1 MALNIFE
8 TVKENVTA
16 RQVAEFYG
24 AKVSRNGMCRCPFH
38 NDKSPSMKVDKR
50 FYCFGCGLQGD
61 AIDYVAKMFGLGLKD
76 AAVKIC
82 EDLGL
87 EYETKNSCP
96 TRVRKREVEKSM
108 EQIYKETEKRCY
120 ISLCDYLH
128 QLKQWKQE
136 YAPKDDDDMIH
147 PYYMEAIKETDRI
160 EYLLDILNYGDISER
175 AMIISDCGKEVIGI
189 ERRLERF
196 RSAADEKAA
205 SDGRLH
211 ESRDSAR

>member
-38 NDKSPSMKVDKR
+38 NDKSPSMKIDKR
-50 FYCFGCGLQGD
+50 FYCFGCGSQGD

-87 EYETKNSCP
+87 VYETKNSCP
-96 TRVRKREVEKSM
+96 TRIKKKKLKRAWNRSIRKQK
-108 EQIYKETEKRCY
+108 
-120 ISLCDYLH
+120 
-128 QLKQWKQE
+128 
-136 YAPKDDDDMIH
+136 KD
-147 PYYMEAIKETDRI
+147 AT
-160 EYLLDILNYGDISER
+160 
-175 AMIISDCGKEVIGI
+175 
-189 ERRLERF
+189 
-196 RSAADEKAA
+196 
-205 SDGRLH
+205 
-211 ESRDSAR
+211 

>member
-1 MALNIFE
+1 MIKEEMALNIFE

-24 AKVSRNGMCRCPFH
+24 AKVSRNGMCRCTFH

-87 EYETKNSCP
+87 AYDTKNSCP

-136 YAPKDDDDMIH
+136 YAPKEDDDMIH
-147 PYYMEAIKETDRI
+147 P
-160 EYLLDILNYGDISER
+160 
-175 AMIISDCGKEVIGI
+175 
-189 ERRLERF
+189 
-196 RSAADEKAA
+196 
-205 SDGRLH
+205 
-211 ESRDSAR
+211 